1 MEEVKFDIQVTRM
14 FPIDNGGAVKAS
26 CSVRIKGLLDI
37 NAVKVIDSKA
47 GLWVAM
53 PSIPGP
59 EGKQRSL
66 VWILDLGL
74 KNAIEDA
81 VLAKWRGGAR
91 ASLRKLAHG
100 RDQEA
105 PPF

>member
-1 MEEVKFDIQVTRM
+1 MEQMKYDIEVTRM

-26 CSVRIKGLLDI
+26 CSVRIRGLMDI
-37 NAVKVIDSKA
+37 NAVKVIDGRA

-53 PSIPGP
+53 PSIPSP

-66 VWILDLGL
+66 VWIIDLGL

-81 VLAKWRGGAR
+81 VLANWRGGSR
-91 ASLRKLAHG
+91 SIPRG
-100 RDQEA
+100 RDYGADQEA
-105 PPF
+105 PF